1 MMLICVHIL
10 SASPSPSSLS
20 SFIVHL
26 SGGYYKKYHSSLFT
40 TNKNKKKYNYLQKT
54 SKTVTC
60 ISEKK
65 KYIQL
70 ITIINRHN
78 I

>member
-26 SGGYYKKYHSSLFT
+26 SGGYYKKYHSSLFI
-40 TNKNKKKYNYLQKT
+40 TNKNKKKYKYLQKT

-60 ISEKK
+60 ILLSVRKK
-65 KYIQL
+65 KVY
-70 ITIINRHN
+70 TINYN
-78 I
+78 YK